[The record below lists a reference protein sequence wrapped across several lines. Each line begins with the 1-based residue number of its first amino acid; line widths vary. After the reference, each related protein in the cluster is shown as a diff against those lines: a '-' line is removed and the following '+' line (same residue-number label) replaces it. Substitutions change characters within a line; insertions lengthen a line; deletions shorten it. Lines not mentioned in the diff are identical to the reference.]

1 MQLVCVIRSYTGRV
15 LEYGPIR
22 IRPWAFIEYPFEE
35 YKKLG
40 AEVLMQIDRAKRAR
54 EIAVQMV
61 ADNKPVDEFNE
72 TTVLRMWHEQE
83 GGPKNGVQ

>member
-22 IRPWAFIEYPFEE
+22 IRPWAFIEYPFED

-40 AEVLMQIDRAKRAR
+40 ADVLTQIDRAKRVR
-54 EIAVQMV
+54 EISVQLV
-61 ADNKPVDEFNE
+61 ADDKPVDEFNE
-72 TTVLRMWHEQE
+72 ATVVRMWHEQE
-83 GGPKNGVQ
+83 GGTNDGA